1 MADKR
6 TVQDQGQKRSLAS
19 SDRKGKSAQNGSPV
33 GIAARSMTHEHP
45 LERLLRD
52 TKEKDDLAAAAWAEE
67 QRKALALRE
76 QVSQQWGRT
85 KADLLREI
93 DRANSVLE
101 KYGLRERFGYREQTE
116 PGPGHVARCNLALAY
131 PSKAARAEYDISAL
145 AADGRMILLHR
156 ATGQRHQKLTVF
168 TATREN
174 WETTLVGLYED
185 HLKKGREAAQLNT
198 DPAGSDAV
206 AAICIKKSP

>member
-1 MADKR
+1 
-6 TVQDQGQKRSLAS
+6 
-19 SDRKGKSAQNGSPV
+19 
-33 GIAARSMTHEHP
+33 MTHEHP

-101 KYGLRERFGYREQTE
+101 KYGLRERFGTASKRNPDQVMSRAATWRWHTLQRQRE
-116 PGPGHVARCNLALAY
+116 
-131 PSKAARAEYDISAL
+131 PSTIFR
-145 AADGRMILLHR
+145 RWR
-156 ATGQRHQKLTVF
+156 LTV
-168 TATREN
+168 A
-174 WETTLVGLYED
+174 
-185 HLKKGREAAQLNT
+185 
-198 DPAGSDAV
+198 
-206 AAICIKKSP
+206 